1 MTPKEKAKELVD
13 KFRLHVL
20 EKDFFGDSVEHD
32 NAKQC
37 ALIAVDEMLNN
48 GNLES
53 QLIQA
58 KYRGKEPY
66 SFELEYWQE
75 VKQEIE
81 KL

>member
-37 ALIAVDEMLNN
+37 ALIAVDEILASKPN
-48 GNLES
+48 EVYK
-53 QLIQA
+53 I
-58 KYRGKEPY
+58 Y
-66 SFELEYWQE
+66 STWIPASTYWIE
-75 VKQEIE
+75 VKTQIE